1 MLLPHKLQGH
11 HREWVKISDDAF
23 SPSQKSSL
31 RFRLLFF
38 RLKQLV
44 PIPITEHT
52 SHRLLEY
59 PIVLNKHS
67 PAIIAQSAVRR
78 LPRLALLLFCLAYVL
93 PGFFGR
99 APWKNEDIAAF
110 GVMRELA
117 SGAASWL
124 TPQLLGKATGF
135 DALAPYWLGALAIKC
150 LPFLDPALA
159 VRIPFILLLVLSL
172 LATWYAVYYLARSP
186 QAQPVAFAFGGEAS
200 PLDYAR
206 AIADAGVLALMA
218 CLGLAQLSHET
229 TPALAQ
235 LGFTALVFYAMAAS
249 PYRRATQI
257 MGPALGLLI
266 GLAGLALSGAPTLA
280 LLLGMGGAGV
290 EWTHMRWGNTA
301 RKNSHN
307 GQTEVSSQQQ
317 SAQWV
322 WLIVGTTALVCLL
335 AYGLDLWRWR
345 IQLPGADGQS
355 TWDTWRKLGRLLLW
369 FTWPA
374 WPLALWTLW
383 RWRWQLAS
391 RHVALPLWFAAMAVA
406 ATLTTT
412 ASDRSLLLSLPPL
425 AALAAFALPTL
436 KRSVASLV
444 DWFTLLF
451 FTGCTLIIWVVW
463 IAMQTGVPRQP
474 AANVARLAPGFEPS
488 FSWFAFL
495 AAACA
500 TLAWAGLVHWRAGGH
515 RAAIWKSLVLP
526 AAGATLCWLLL
537 MTLWLPLLD
546 YARSYAPMSRQIAS
560 MVDKKSCV
568 EIYGISSAHAA
579 GLQYHGRL
587 ELRQAQTRA
596 VCPYLIVDANAQT
609 SLGNMVNLPDWAF
622 QAKVSRPTDKN
633 ESVLLFK
640 RVSMSHASAAF
651 YQSEAEP
658 AKLADP
664 SPSP

>member
-1 MLLPHKLQGH
+1 MKTA
-11 HREWVKISDDAF
+11 R
-23 SPSQKSSL
+23 
-31 RFRLLFF
+31 R
-38 RLKQLV
+38 
-44 PIPITEHT
+44 IPERRIA
-52 SHRLLEY
+52 
-59 PIVLNKHS
+59 LNKPS

-99 APWKNEDIAAF
+99 APWKNEDLAAF
-110 GVMRELA
+110 GVMRELT
-117 SGAASWL
+117 SSAAHWL
-124 TPQLLGKATGF
+124 APQLLGQATGF
-135 DALAPYWLGALAIKC
+135 DALVPYWLGALAIQYM
-150 LPFLDPALA
+150 PFLDPAFA
-159 VRIPFILLLVLSL
+159 VRMPFMLLLVLSL
-172 LATWYAVYYLARSP
+172 MSTWYAVYYLARSP

-200 PLDYAR
+200 PVDYAR
-206 AIADAGVLALMA
+206 AIADAGVLALIA

-257 MGPALGLLI
+257 IGPALGLLT

-280 LLLGMGGAGV
+280 VLLGLGGAGV
-290 EWTHMRWGNTA
+290 EWAHMRWGNTV
-301 RKNSHN
+301 RQNSHT
-307 GQTEVSSQQQ
+307 GPGEVSSQQQ

-322 WLIVGTTALVCLL
+322 WLIMGSTALVCLL

-345 IQLPGADGQS
+345 IQLPGADGQPA
-355 TWDTWRKLGRLLLW
+355 WDSWRKLGRLLLW

-383 RWRWQLAS
+383 RWRGQLAS

-406 ATLTTT
+406 ATLSTA
-412 ASDRSLLLSLPPL
+412 ASDRSLLLSLPAL

-451 FTGCTLIIWVVW
+451 FTGCALIIWVVW

-488 FSWFAFL
+488 FSWVAFM

-500 TLAWAGLVHWRAGGH
+500 TLAWAGLVYWRAGAH
-515 RAAIWKSLVLP
+515 RAAVWKSLVLP

-560 MVDKKSCV
+560 MVDKTSCV

-587 ELRQAQTRA
+587 ELRQAQPHA
-596 VCPYLIVDANAQT
+596 VCPYLVVDANAQDR
-609 SLGNMVNLPDWAF
+609 LGQAVNLPDWAF

-633 ESVLLFK
+633 ENVLLFK
-640 RVSMSHASAAF
+640 RVSQNAPSGASDQTGTQAAG
-651 YQSEAEP
+651 QA
-658 AKLADP
+658 
-664 SPSP
+664 SPGTAR

>member
-1 MLLPHKLQGH
+1 M
-11 HREWVKISDDAF
+11 
-23 SPSQKSSL
+23 
-31 RFRLLFF
+31 
-38 RLKQLV
+38 
-44 PIPITEHT
+44 
-52 SHRLLEY
+52 
-59 PIVLNKHS
+59 NKPS

-78 LPRLALLLFCLAYVL
+78 LPRPALLLFCLAYVL

-110 GVMRELA
+110 GVMQELT
-117 SGAASWL
+117 SHAANWL
-124 TPQLLGKATGF
+124 APQLLGQATGF
-135 DALAPYWLGALAIKC
+135 DALAPYWLGALAIQG
-150 LPFLDPALA
+150 LPFLDPAFA
-159 VRIPFILLLVLSL
+159 VRVPFILLLVLTL
-172 LATWYAVYYLARSP
+172 LATWYAIYYLAKSP
-186 QAQPVAFAFGGEAS
+186 QAQPVAFAFGGEAG
-200 PLDYAR
+200 PVDYAR

-249 PYRRATQI
+249 PYRRATKI

-280 LLLGMGGAGV
+280 VLLGMGGAGV
-290 EWTHMRWGNTA
+290 EWAHMRWGNTA
-301 RKNSHN
+301 RKNSHH
-307 GQTEVSSQQQ
+307 GQAEVSSQQQ

-322 WLIVGTTALVCLL
+322 WLIVVTTALVFLL

-345 IQLPGADGQS
+345 IQLPGTDGQPA
-355 TWDTWRKLGRLLLW
+355 WDTWRKLGRLLLW

-391 RHVALPLWFAAMAVA
+391 RHVALPLWFAVTAVA
-406 ATLTTT
+406 ATLTTA

-451 FTGCTLIIWVVW
+451 FTGCALIIWVVW

-500 TLAWAGLVHWRAGGH
+500 TLAWAGLVHWRAGAH

-560 MVDKKSCV
+560 LVDKKSCV

-587 ELRQAQTRA
+587 ELRQAQPRA

-609 SLGNMVNLPDWAF
+609 RLANTINLPDWAF

-633 ESVLLFK
+633 ENVLLFK
-640 RVSMSHASAAF
+640 RVSANEASAALG
-651 YQSEAEP
+651 QPEA
-658 AKLADP
+658 AKPVNSAP
-664 SPSP
+664 SP